1 MPNRTLHRSLLLAVL
16 GAGVGLA
23 PACRQAADDAAEA
36 AVERATGAD
45 AEVARNG
52 DIARFNAGDAQIEV
66 AGTDQAGGIPLPAD
80 FPPDVHLP
88 APIRVESAM
97 DMAGLKMLNLTT
109 PTTMAQVS
117 ADVEKEMR
125 AQGWKREM
133 AMQAGDGS
141 TLVYSKDQRQTV
153 YQLIRREQGGTQ
165 LAIRTGAGG

>member
-1 MPNRTLHRSLLLAVL
+1 MPHRTTHRPLLIALLA
-16 GAGVGLA
+16 AGVVLLPG
-23 PACRQAADDAAEA
+23 CRQAGDGPLETAAPA
-36 AVERATGAD
+36 AGAEPELD
-45 AEVARNG
+45 RNG
-52 DIARFNAGDAQIEV
+52 RIARFNEAGDAQ
-66 AGTDQAGGIPLPAD
+66 AGIAAAEPEASVPLPAD
-80 FPPDVHLP
+80 FPADVHLP
-88 APIRVESAM
+88 APLRVDSAM